1 MFLLLPDALRLTQWF
16 EVFPLRPDG
25 KPLYN
30 CDACAMSK
38 GNSCPTPEAMAACL
52 CINCHSYYRASNDE
66 GRVEALWHGPDCDG
80 EEGGVGCLIRSSKYL
95 IGIRTG
101 RDFLVVDFDK
111 HGAHDGTA
119 TFDRWKA
126 EGLLRNTWIART
138 GGGGLHFYY
147 RLDDGLEIR
156 NGQPLGTVGVD
167 IKGQGGYVVAPPS
180 RKEGATQ
187 GYTWLRGPETGDM
200 APIHPELLE
209 AVVARPDR
217 RAPSVEQEYSEGA
230 TLNLFHWFIN
240 TFPPTGGN
248 RNNFLFQASC
258 VAGECIAIGVL
269 AEHLAK
275 DLLKETAIDAG
286 LRLGEIRATISSGLN
301 RGQNNVLGAPKCP

>member
-1 MFLLLPDALRLTQWF
+1 MLLPDALRLTQWF

-38 GNSCPTPEAMAACL
+38 GNSCPTVPAMEECACTT
-52 CINCHSYYRASNDE
+52 CHSFYRASSERSEVD
-66 GRVEALWHGPDCDG
+66 RLW
-80 EEGGVGCLIRSSKYL
+80 VGNGMCAPHEDYL

-101 RDFLVVDFDK
+101 ADFLVVDFDK